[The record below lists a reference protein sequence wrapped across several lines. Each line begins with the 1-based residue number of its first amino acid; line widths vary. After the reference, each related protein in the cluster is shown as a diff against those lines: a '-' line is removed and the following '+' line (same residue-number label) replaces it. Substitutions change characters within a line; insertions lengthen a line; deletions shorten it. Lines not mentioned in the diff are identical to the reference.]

1 MSKKKARVGNLNTT
15 DKTEE
20 YNKSLAYKS
29 VHELNRK
36 ENLDKK
42 YLPKYKIINGPSFS
56 SLILNLQKGQK
67 VIAQFG
73 CMAYMDKNIET
84 KTSSRGGLFSGLK
97 RLIMTSSSMFMTTY
111 IGTEDNENE
120 ICFNSQLPSDI
131 LPIEIRPGE
140 KIIISPHSLVCFTD
154 NLTINS
160 KRRLRGFLTNE
171 GIYQTELHNKTNK
184 KGILWLSSYG
194 GYKKITLPENK
205 ELTVDNGLFLCSH
218 TQTKY
223 DVSIVG
229 GLKTG
234 LLSGEGLVMKFK
246 GPCELYVQGRSI
258 ISLLHFIQRHTI
270 TAK

>member
-20 YNKSLAYKS
+20 YNKSLTYKS

-97 RLIMTSSSMFMTTY
+97 RLILTSSSMFMTTY
-111 IGTEDNENE
+111 TGTEDNE
-120 ICFNSQLPSDI
+120 IF
-131 LPIEIRPGE
+131 
-140 KIIISPHSLVCFTD
+140 
-154 NLTINS
+154 
-160 KRRLRGFLTNE
+160 
-171 GIYQTELHNKTNK
+171 
-184 KGILWLSSYG
+184 
-194 GYKKITLPENK
+194 
-205 ELTVDNGLFLCSH
+205 
-218 TQTKY
+218 
-223 DVSIVG
+223 
-229 GLKTG
+229 
-234 LLSGEGLVMKFK
+234 SG
-246 GPCELYVQGRSI
+246 
-258 ISLLHFIQRHTI
+258 
-270 TAK
+270 